1 MNNKL
6 FGAEAQGAG
15 NAVTSQNLAI
25 TIYTSDVFGKIRTA
39 GTPDNPMFCLADIGR
54 VLEIKNI
61 RDCKSKLKQDGV
73 EEIYIIDSI
82 GRPQQAAFINE
93 QNLYKLIMRSN
104 KPQAEPF
111 QDWVCG
117 EVLPQIRKTG
127 GYIPVS
133 EHDDDL
139 TVMAKALRIMQRTL
153 EEKDNLIEQKNA
165 LIGRQAE
172 KIGDQA
178 ETIEEQTVTIDE
190 QAEAIAT
197 LQPKANAFDEM
208 TSADGTYTATQLAK
222 EFGYANAKA
231 VYDRLIELKILFRQ
245 SNSYMPYKK
254 WSALGWFAY
263 RTHIIR
269 HKDGRNETHR
279 YLVFTEKFRGVI
291 LYNRHRRS
299 LEECCSL

>member
-25 TIYTSDVFGKIRTA
+25 TIYTSDVFGNIRTA
-39 GTPDNPMFCLADIGR
+39 GTPDNPMFCLADICR
-54 VLEIKNI
+54 VLELQTGATKNRLGEKGI
-61 RDCKSKLKQDGV
+61 SLINTLTEGGMQSLV
-73 EEIYIIDSI
+73 Y
-82 GRPQQAAFINE
+82 INE

-172 KIGDQA
+172 KIGNQA

-190 QAEAIAT
+190 QAEAIAQ

>member
-25 TIYTSDVFGKIRTA
+25 TIYTSDVFGNIRTA
-39 GTPDNPMFCLADIGR
+39 GTPDNPMFCLADVCNALGLSAKGVNQRLDKEVISNYPLMTAGG
-54 VLEIKNI
+54 VQNALFVNE
-61 RDCKSKLKQDGV
+61 DGLYDV
-73 EEIYIIDSI
+73 ILDS
-82 GRPQQAAFINE
+82 R
-93 QNLYKLIMRSN
+93 
-104 KPQAEPF
+104 KPEAKVF
-111 QDWVCG
+111 RKWITS

-133 EHDDDL
+133 EDDDDL

-172 KIGDQA
+172 KIGNQA

-269 HKDGRNETHR
+269 HKDGRVETHR